1 MDCTNSGQTV
11 LLTLLQCCFSIQ
23 KVEKDPSEDA
33 SAMTAYPNWDFHC
46 FAWKWERFIPSP
58 HRMDHQDPS
67 RLFAPSARNCDS
79 VGNQLG
85 WMQTLL
91 FPAFFLSLAV
101 SAHPRALTCDIP
113 QCDLALLLGLD
124 PT

>member
-1 MDCTNSGQTV
+1 M
-11 LLTLLQCCFSIQ
+11 LQCCFSIQ
-23 KVEKDPSEDA
+23 KVEKNPSEDA

-58 HRMDHQDPS
+58 HRMDHRDPS
-67 RLFAPSARNCDS
+67 RLFDFAPSARNCDS

-91 FPAFFLSLAV
+91 FPAFFSLLR
-101 SAHPRALTCDIP
+101 SALIP
-113 QCDLALLLGLD
+113 LL
-124 PT
+124 